1 MKLAQILLEQEGRP
15 KALIMAGGAGAG
27 KSYILSKVNTRDI
40 TQHNPDKYVEDP
52 ESPMYNNLGAAA
64 PMVKKDVLAA
74 VDAKESFIWDTTGR
88 DIETIRQIQEEG
100 YDVFVVMVYT
110 HPIISFISNFERSRA
125 VPKSA
130 VFSTWQQA
138 YDLVDNYRD
147 LLGKNFI
154 LVSNMRG
161 GEYDKQIKDFNKA
174 AQKKGAGILQYLD
187 SMISKDPEK
196 YKTTFSKDFDITDP
210 EPLEA
215 YNTEVQGLN
224 FEEDDESMVKQLK
237 RHFMKSWDK
246 KGQGPGRKSM
256 ETKIKSI
263 ERTRDNAAVKHEKI
277 LDEIAKMV
285 LNPKFNKMLDAE
297 SQSEAIFKANQFLK

>member
-187 SMISKDPEK
+187 SMISKDPKK

-210 EPLEA
+210 KPLEA
-215 YNTEVQGLN
+215 YNSEVQGLN

-297 SQSEAIFKANQFLK
+297 PQSEAIFKANQFLK

>member
-196 YKTTFSKDFDITDP
+196 YKTTFSKDFDINDP

-237 RHFMKSWDK
+237 RHFMKSWEK
-246 KGQGPGRKSM
+246 KGQGPGRKSL

-297 SQSEAIFKANQFLK
+297 PQSEAIFKANQFLK

>member
-1 MKLAQILLEQEGRP
+1 MKLAQILLEQEEKP

-40 TQHNPDKYVEDP
+40 TQYNPDKYVEDP
-52 ESPMYNNLGAAA
+52 NSPMYNNLGAAA

-196 YKTTFSKDFDITDP
+196 YKTTFSKDFDINDP

-297 SQSEAIFKANQFLK
+297 PQSEAIFKANQFLK